1 MKINVKTGNILE
13 EQTELAVI
21 GFFEGE
27 ELCDPLSKVGTLLE
41 NNCEFTGKFKQ
52 TMLLHNLEDV
62 VPKRVLLLGLGKP
75 EKINL
80 EKIRELSAKTASQ
93 TENIGVK
100 CFKTVI
106 YGSGKIDIKDTL
118 LSRAIVEGTI
128 LGLYKF
134 DKYKTESKKDKCISE
149 LTILISDD
157 ANYTEI
163 LDNVNIGKILAE
175 ATNTTKDFANESPNI
190 ATPYWMAQKA
200 KKLATTYNL
209 DIQILDK
216 NELEKL
222 NMGGIL
228 AVGQGSVNEPQLIIL
243 EHNKDRK
250 DLDTIVLIGKTITFD
265 SGGIS
270 LKPWSGMDQMKF
282 DKSGGCAVLGIM
294 KAVSQLDIPLRIVG
308 ILPATENLPSGTA
321 YRPGDILNM
330 ASGKTVE
337 VLSTDAEGRLTL
349 ADALD
354 YASKTFN
361 PKLMIDIAT
370 LTGAC
375 SVALGEY
382 ASGMMGNNKEMMKLL
397 EEASD
402 ISGDRVWELPL
413 WEEYYELNKGVY
425 ADIQNTGGRT
435 AGAITAGA
443 FLGEFVDKVPWI
455 HLDIAGT
462 AWATS
467 KRSYYQKGSTGQGVR
482 LLTQFLMEEYK

>member
-1 MKINVKTGNILE
+1 MKINVKTGNIFE

-21 GFFEGE
+21 GFFEE
-27 ELCDPLSKVGTLLE
+27 EKLCDPLSKIGTLLE

-52 TMLLHNLEDV
+52 TMLLHNLEGV

-75 EKINL
+75 KKINL
-80 EKIRELSAKTASQ
+80 EKIRELSAQTASQ
-93 TENIGVK
+93 IKNIGIK

-106 YGSGKIDIKDTL
+106 YGSGKTDIKDTF

-128 LGLYKF
+128 LGLYNF
-134 DKYKTESKKDKCISE
+134 DKYKTEAKTNNCISE

-163 LDNVNIGKILAE
+163 LDNVNIGRILAE

-200 KKLATTYNL
+200 KELATTYNL
-209 DIQILDK
+209 DIQILEK
-216 NELEKL
+216 KELEKL
-222 NMGGIL
+222 NMEGIL
-228 AVGQGSVNEPQLIIL
+228 AVGQGSINEPHLIIL

-270 LKPWSGMDQMKF
+270 IKPWSGMDQMKF

-354 YASKTFN
+354 YASKTFS

-370 LTGAC
+370 LTGTC

-382 ASGMMGNNKEMMKLL
+382 ASGMMGNDKKMMKLL

-443 FLGEFVDKVPWI
+443 FLGEFVKDVPWI